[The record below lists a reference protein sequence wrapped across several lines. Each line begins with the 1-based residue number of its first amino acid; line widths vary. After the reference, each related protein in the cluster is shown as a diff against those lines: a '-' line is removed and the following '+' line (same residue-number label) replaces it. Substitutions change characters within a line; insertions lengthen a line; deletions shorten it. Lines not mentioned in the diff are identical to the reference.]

1 MTRHLTRSALALA
14 ALTMMAACGSAGA
27 KGAAQVA
34 SVAGDATTTTTA
46 ATGSDASEA
55 DAQQAMLDFAACMR
69 EHGVDMPD
77 PQFNGDGNG
86 TFTVG
91 GGPGGDGNDVDKA
104 KLDEAQKACQPY
116 LDKVKSN
123 APPMD
128 PAKIEEEKQKLLAFA
143 QCMRD
148 HGIDFPD
155 PQISTDGGGLQVQ
168 MGGPGMDA
176 NSPGFKEANE
186 ACSKDAGLP
195 GFGTNGGEGS
205 GPAIAVNSGTT
216 P

>member
-14 ALTMMAACGSAGA
+14 ALTMIAACGSAGA
-27 KGAAQVA
+27 NGSAQVA
-34 SVAGDATTTTTA
+34 SVAGDATTTTMS
-46 ATGSDASEA
+46 ATSGDTSEA
-55 DAQQAMLDFAACMR
+55 DSQQAMLDFAACMR
-69 EHGVDMPD
+69 EHGIDMPD
-77 PQFNGDGNG
+77 PQFTGDGTG
-86 TFTVG
+86 SFTVG
-91 GGPGGDGNDVDKA
+91 GPGTGDTAIDKA

-128 PAKIEEEKQKLLAFA
+128 PAKIEEEKQKLLTYA

-155 PQISTDGGGLQVQ
+155 PQISTDGGGLQVE
-168 MGGPGMDA
+168 MGGPGTDA
-176 NSPGFKEANE
+176 SSPGFKAAND

-195 GFGTNGGEGS
+195 GAGTNGGGGS
-205 GPAIAVNSGTT
+205 GAAIAVTSDSA